1 MIPFRKV
8 KDSGW
13 ISLSKYLNEYFKAR
27 PEYEPQYRKIGDLIF
42 LRGQCYISKKPEVSG
57 FSTKLFENL
66 PSIIVQ
72 KNQISASGVTYG
84 DFRSYYMFFSTAE
97 RTINISINNWEVQD
111 NYKGIDL
118 TLFSPYLVD

>member
-57 FSTKLFENL
+57 SSIKLFENL
-66 PSIIVQ
+66 PSIIVP
-72 KNQISASGVTYG
+72 KKQISASGVTYG
-84 DFRSYYMFFSTAE
+84 DFRSYYMFFSKAE
-97 RTINISINNWEVQD
+97 RTINIFINNWEVQD